1 MKKDNGLYRLVYEY
15 YEARILLGCYTC
27 GDKLPS
33 IPKISD
39 IFHLA
44 PTTIRSALSMLEQE
58 ELIKVDARKAA
69 VVTYD
74 LSPGQM
80 NPEGRGSWAFPNP
93 APISWNPSGKR
104 GCANGMTM
112 TGNPFAAVSWT
123 PR

>member
-44 PTTIRSALSMLEQE
+44 PPP
-58 ELIKVDARKAA
+58 
-69 VVTYD
+69 Y
-74 LSPGQM
+74 
-80 NPEGRGSWAFPNP
+80 
-93 APISWNPSGKR
+93 APHCPCWSRRN
-104 GCANGMTM
+104 
-112 TGNPFAAVSWT
+112 
-123 PR
+123 